1 MADKTNTL
9 RVVTEMEIPELKGYL
24 DTTQWAMELGYEVI
38 DVLGEYLTPVQA
50 QEGDFVFRE
59 HDKDPFLC
67 FLIVGRVKI
76 VKSDQD
82 GNSYDVLTLR
92 NGASFGE
99 MSLLHGEGRSASAL
113 AIKKS
118 LLLILP
124 KDRFAKLK
132 EEHPEIALEVVIKIA
147 CDLSG
152 WLRRTTGLL
161 VENINTEQDFEETS
175 TSMSAIEPPKKEDE

>member
-38 DVLGEYLTPVQA
+38 DVLGNYLTPVQA
-50 QEGDFVFRE
+50 AEGDFVFRE

-76 VKSDQD
+76 IKSDQD
-82 GNSYDVLTLR
+82 GNSYDVITLR

-113 AIKKS
+113 AVKKS

-132 EEHPEIALEVVIKIA
+132 TENPEIALEVVIKIA

-152 WLRRTTGLL
+152 WLRRTTGML
-161 VENINTEQDFEETS
+161 VENITPEEDSEETS
-175 TSMSAIEPPKKEDE
+175 TSMSAIKPPEEEE